1 MPGMGLER
9 AAASVFDLMGH
20 YEPSRAIN
28 PSEGNDPVSLG
39 MVPAAPAGREAA
51 VPSAPPHADLPP
63 MGPEPDPAGPI
74 GQEVEER
81 AEPDDLHGYGAYNSG
96 IAADNTIWLESGWT
110 RFRGKH
116 FQLSGWAMA
125 TIITTLVHQ
134 LKEIYDAELSEL
146 YSIAA
151 AMHEEERQ
159 RAALQITG
167 GTEPN
172 AVPPLPRAAEAGDAG
187 PAGQPATTDVQ
198 PLLAAAPE
206 ERSVPRLR
214 GRTPR
219 KPTTKVDTRQA
230 VSHTDAGAEA

>member
-9 AAASVFDLMGH
+9 GAASVFDLMGR

-74 GQEVEER
+74 GQEV
-81 AEPDDLHGYGAYNSG
+81 PDTQLATYGAY
-96 IAADNTIWLESGWT
+96 APDNTIWLESGWA

-146 YSIAA
+146 YGIAA
-151 AMHEEERQ
+151 SLHEEERQ
-159 RAALQITG
+159 RTVLQITG
-167 GTEPN
+167 STEPN
-172 AVPPLPRAAEAGDAG
+172 AVSPLPRAAEAGDAG
-187 PAGQPATTDVQ
+187 AERQSATTDVQ
-198 PLLAAAPE
+198 PLLAAAAE
-206 ERSVPRLR
+206 ERSVPQLR
-214 GRTPR
+214 GRAAR
-219 KPTTKVDTRQA
+219 KPAAKADTRQA
-230 VSHTDAGAEA
+230 VPHPDAGAEA

>member
-9 AAASVFDLMGH
+9 GAASIFDLMGR

-63 MGPEPDPAGPI
+63 MGPDPDPAGPI
-74 GQEVEER
+74 GQEVLDTQTT
-81 AEPDDLHGYGAYNSG
+81 PHGLGAY
-96 IAADNTIWLESGWT
+96 AVDNTIWLEPGWA

-116 FQLSGWAMA
+116 FQLSDWAMA
-125 TIITTLVHQ
+125 AIITTLVHQ

-151 AMHEEERQ
+151 AMHEEGRQ
-159 RAALQITG
+159 RTALQSTG
-167 GTEPN
+167 SPESD

-187 PAGQPATTDVQ
+187 TAGQSATTDMQ
-198 PLLAAAPE
+198 PLLAAAAE
-206 ERSVPRLR
+206 ERSVPQLR
-214 GRTPR
+214 GRAAR
-219 KPTTKVDTRQA
+219 KPAAKADTRQA
-230 VSHTDAGAEA
+230 VPHPDAGAEA